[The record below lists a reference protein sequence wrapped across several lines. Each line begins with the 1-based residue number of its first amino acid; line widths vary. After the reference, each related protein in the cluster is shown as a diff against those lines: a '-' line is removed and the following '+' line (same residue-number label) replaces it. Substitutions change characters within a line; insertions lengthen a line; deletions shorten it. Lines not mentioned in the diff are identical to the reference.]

1 MRQDP
6 ANRGVIE
13 RYRDRLN
20 VRASTGVVTLLEGS
34 TPLIPAP
41 RLADRIAPGAKL
53 YLKYEGLNPT
63 GSFKDRGMTCAITDA
78 LSGGARGV
86 ICASTGNTAASAAA
100 YAARAGIPCAVVI
113 PEGKVALGKLAGA
126 LAYGAR
132 VIAIKGS
139 FDLALQLVRDVSER
153 GCFMLV
159 NSLNPARI
167 EGQKTAAFEIVED
180 LGRAPDWLALPV
192 GNAGNITAYWKGF
205 REALGHGDCDGA
217 PRVLGVQ
224 ASGAA
229 PLIHGH
235 PIAHP
240 ETVATAIRI
249 GCPARWA
256 EATAALRDS
265 GGHVLAVED
274 EDILEAHHALASVEG
289 VFCEP
294 ASAAAVAGLKKAVA
308 TGALDPR
315 EREIVCVL
323 TGHGLKDPDAVLRDE
338 AGITAVRPE
347 PEELLRAVDRHA

>member
-1 MRQDP
+1 MRT
-6 ANRGVIE
+6 NTTYRGVIE
-13 RYRDRLN
+13 RYRSRLDI
-20 VRASTGVVTLLEGS
+20 RASAGVVTLLEGS

-53 YLKYEGLNPT
+53 YLKYEGMNPT

-78 LSGGARGV
+78 VAGGARGV

-132 VIAIKGS
+132 VMAIEGS
-139 FDLALQLVRDVSER
+139 FDLALQLVREVAED
-153 GCFMLV
+153 GTYTLV
-159 NSLNPARI
+159 NSVNPARI

-192 GNAGNITAYWKGF
+192 GNAGNITSCWKGF
-205 REALGHGDCDGA
+205 REALACGDCDSA
-217 PRVLGVQ
+217 PHVLGVQ

-229 PLIHGH
+229 PLVLGS
-235 PIAHP
+235 PVPHP

-249 GCPARWA
+249 GHPARWT
-256 EATAALRDS
+256 EAMAALRDS
-265 GGHVLAVED
+265 CGHVLAVED
-274 EDILEAHHALASVEG
+274 ERILEAYRDVATTEG

-294 ASAAAVAGLKKAVA
+294 ASAASIAGLKRAA
-308 TGALDPR
+308 AEGLLEPEGR
-315 EREIVCVL
+315 IIVCVL
-323 TGHGLKDPDAVLRDE
+323 TGHGLKDPDSVLRHD
-338 AGITAVRPE
+338 ASIRAIRANADD
-347 PEELLRAVDRHA
+347 LLHALDLDA